1 MIAQKIVDNGSGM
14 GAALRRERE
23 RLIKPLV
30 QERNGPLPGNTSSLG
45 VILRAILL
53 EEPMFGPW
61 IRMDSDL
68 PPRSLERL
76 LHRRSRLS
84 RVEGVI
90 LREVAEVGG
99 RSSAIVQSGVGVI
112 KGHDCGDLL
121 GQGDGHVERVGAS
134 QREADEGEL
143 AATVRQLG
151 RIVLAPDLHRPR
163 DVAAPPLH
171 IPIHRLPHRWRS
183 LDRRGR
189 LAAVEVWGERHEAR
203 FREPVADLPKR
214 LCQSPPGMQDQHP
227 WAAAMFGNGQI
238 GADRSPISL
247 KFSHT
252 TLLKN
257 ARNTVLQEAE
267 NTCFVCRW
275 PKYPFLDGSLEQCSV
290 PASLDNCE
298 ATAPSYIVST
308 DVNSGATRHTSNPF
322 FQAKAKTVTGR
333 EDWRCVRDGDE
344 MRNKFLPQHSSR
356 HNPTR
361 VTKPSSR
368 GSSGK
373 GSLLTCQRAAL
384 CQRVVSRLS

>member
-1 MIAQKIVDNGSGM
+1 MIALSEDRGQRIRHGRC
-14 GAALRRERE
+14 APTQRE
-23 RLIKPLV
+23 RLLKPFV

-84 RVEGVI
+84 RLEGVI
-90 LREVAEVGG
+90 LREVAEVCG

-121 GQGDGHVERVGAS
+121 GQVDGHVERIGAS

-151 RIVLAPDLHRPR
+151 RIVLAQDLHRSR

-171 IPIHRLPHRWRS
+171 IAIQRRAQRLRF
-183 LDRRGR
+183 LDLCSR
-189 LAAVEVWGERHEAR
+189 LAVVEVWGECHEAG
-203 FREPVADLPKR
+203 FREPVADVPKR
-214 LCQSPPGMQDQHP
+214 LRQSPPGMQDQHP
-227 WAAAMFGNGQI
+227 WSAAMFGNGQI
-238 GADRSPISL
+238 GADRSPVSL

-257 ARNTVLQEAE
+257 SRNVALQEAE
-267 NTCFVCRW
+267 NTCSVLFC
-275 PKYPFLDGSLEQCSV
+275 SLVISV
-290 PASLDNCE
+290 YSPPSLTFARLTQSE
-298 ATAPSYIVST
+298 AP
-308 DVNSGATRHTSNPF
+308 
-322 FQAKAKTVTGR
+322 
-333 EDWRCVRDGDE
+333 
-344 MRNKFLPQHSSR
+344 
-356 HNPTR
+356 
-361 VTKPSSR
+361 
-368 GSSGK
+368 
-373 GSLLTCQRAAL
+373 
-384 CQRVVSRLS
+384 

>member
-1 MIAQKIVDNGSGM
+1 M
-14 GAALRRERE
+14 
-23 RLIKPLV
+23 
-30 QERNGPLPGNTSSLG
+30 QELDGPLPGNASSLG

-53 EEPMFGPW
+53 EEPMFGPR
-61 IRMDSDL
+61 IRIEGDR

-84 RVEGVI
+84 RLPGVI
-90 LREVAEVGG
+90 LREVAEVCG
-99 RSSAIVQSGVGVI
+99 RSSAIVRSGVGGI

-121 GQGDGHVERVGAS
+121 SQGDGQVERVGAS

-143 AATVRQLG
+143 AAIVRQMG
-151 RIVLAPDLHRPR
+151 RSVLAQDLHRSR
-163 DVAAPPLH
+163 DVGAHPLH
-171 IPIHRLPHRWRS
+171 ILVQRLDQHLRF

-189 LAAVEVWGERHEAR
+189 LAMVEVGGERHETR
-203 FREPVADLPKR
+203 LREPVADVPKR
-214 LCQSPPGMQDQHP
+214 LRQSPPRMQDQHP
-227 WAAAMFGNGQI
+227 WSAAMLGNGQI

-247 KFSHT
+247 KCSHT
-252 TLLKN
+252 ALLKN

-267 NTCFVCRW
+267 NTCSVRRC

-322 FQAKAKTVTGR
+322 SQAKAKTVTGR
-333 EDWRCVRDGDE
+333 EDWRWVRDGDE